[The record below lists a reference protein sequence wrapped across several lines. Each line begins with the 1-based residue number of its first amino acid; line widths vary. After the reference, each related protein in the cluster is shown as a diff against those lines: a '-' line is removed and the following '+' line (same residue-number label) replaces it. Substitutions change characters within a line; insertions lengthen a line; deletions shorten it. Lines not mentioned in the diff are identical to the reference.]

1 MGRVGIRITSAAL
14 TRQYISFAPYTSS
27 SAKKSSETKTRSVF
41 SPFPP
46 FSRFFR
52 NPHFA
57 SQIRWARRERKLC
70 LSLLSIVYR
79 LPMPSIPSCCVVVE
93 SASQLFSSPPSVL
106 QRIGIVFIFSLSAFD
121 FRDSLAHSI
130 RRRERQSQAQKC
142 PRFRGR
148 STRVVSFG
156 LASSEDW
163 QHQPNNHA
171 VFVSHP

>member
-1 MGRVGIRITSAAL
+1 MPRKSFFLWGNYFCGTIRDEKDGRKGGSLALPYVHLARDTCYLFSAAKETFSPSPCKMGRVGIRITSAAL

-57 SQIRWARRERKLC
+57 SQIRGARRERKLC

-79 LPMPSIPSCCVVVE
+79 LPMPSIPSCCVVVV
-93 SASQLFSSPPSVL
+93 SASQLFSSPPSE
-106 QRIGIVFIFSLSAFD
+106 IG
-121 FRDSLAHSI
+121 RAH
-130 RRRERQSQAQKC
+130 
-142 PRFRGR
+142 
-148 STRVVSFG
+148 V
-156 LASSEDW
+156 
-163 QHQPNNHA
+163 
-171 VFVSHP
+171 

>member
-121 FRDSLAHSI
+121 FRDSLALHTKTRKPSAKMSPLSRSI
-130 RRRERQSQAQKC
+130 DSCCLVWPHILR
-142 PRFRGR
+142 
-148 STRVVSFG
+148 G
-156 LASSEDW
+156 LATSA
-163 QHQPNNHA
+163 QQPCC
-171 VFVSHP
+171 FC

>member
-1 MGRVGIRITSAAL
+1 MLPIQAFLPKKNLAKRKHD
-14 TRQYISFAPYTSS
+14 PYSL
-27 SAKKSSETKTRSVF
+27 R
-41 SPFPP
+41 FPP
-46 FSRFFR
+46 FPDFFR

-79 LPMPSIPSCCVVVE
+79 LPMPSIPSCCVVVV

-130 RRRERQSQAQKC
+130 RRRESERKMSPLSRSIDSC
-142 PRFRGR
+142 CLVWPRILR
-148 STRVVSFG
+148 G
-156 LASSEDW
+156 LATSA
-163 QHQPNNHA
+163 QQPCC
-171 VFVSHP
+171 FC